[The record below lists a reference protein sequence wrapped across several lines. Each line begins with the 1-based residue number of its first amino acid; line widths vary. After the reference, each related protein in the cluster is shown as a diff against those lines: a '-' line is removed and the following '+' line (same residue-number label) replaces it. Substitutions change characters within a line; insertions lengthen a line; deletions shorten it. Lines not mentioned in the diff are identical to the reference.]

1 MEPAFLPPTFLPST
15 TTHRRTRCTR
25 RATTLCATTAPGSG
39 ELVGP
44 RRRPLDSSS
53 HNHKH
58 HTTSDTAERD
68 VVESLRPSR
77 GEILDAHRLKLRQA
91 AAAQKRARAERRRRR
106 SNLDA
111 PVAATIATK
120 SIETSTAASNGVA
133 KTAMTPTAAT
143 ATLVKEPQVDAPLA
157 SNVPGTSNPLA
168 FQKGEENGLTSDD
181 VTAAWVKRGNSNR
194 IVRTVEIWWFFFRMV
209 TGELKIR
216 KMEDA
221 QAASAARR
229 EHARALKDGLLILGP
244 TFIKLGQLMSTR
256 VDIVAKEYIDELSS
270 LQDRVPGFSGQTA
283 IDVIEAEFGKPI
295 NEIYDS
301 FDPVPLAAASLGQ
314 VHRAVYRGRQVAIK
328 VQRAGL
334 KELFDLDLKN
344 FRALAGLLDKFDPKN
359 DGASRNWIQ
368 IFEESAKL
376 LYEEIDYVHEGKSA
390 DLFRTNFK
398 NIPWV
403 KVPKVYWELTTP
415 RILTM
420 EYVPGIKI
428 NDYEAIERAG
438 IDRKLL
444 AERSA
449 ESYLTQLLRH
459 GFFHTDPHCG
469 NLAVD
474 SVEGGRIIYY
484 DFGMMSGFQPN
495 IKRGLVDVIFGIYEG
510 NERDICDAMVQMGV
524 LKKGA
529 DRLTVEKVGRYF
541 LGLFRTNMEAGNLKK
556 SKEEKRAEMMK
567 RLNNIGEDLLAVSED
582 ECFSFPPV
590 FTFVFRAFTTLE
602 GIGKGLNPSYDL
614 TLIAGPYLK
623 ELIDLKDGSA
633 TVTAIKAF
641 RKKVGWR
648 REDIGALITQPRKT
662 AYIENTLRRMES
674 GDLRLRVRVLES
686 ERSFKRVT
694 IMQQNMGMALLA
706 STVANMAVVLSTA
719 GQRFALQAKF
729 LWLVAAIATVRLI
742 IGILKYRAVEKRLSK
757 YTRASL

>member
-1 MEPAFLPPTFLPST
+1 MEPAFLPPTFLPARS
-15 TTHRRTRCTR
+15 RTRCTR
-25 RATTLCATTAPGSG
+25 RATLCATTAPGSG
-39 ELVGP
+39 DLIGP
-44 RRRPLDSSS
+44 RRRPRDAAPPAA
-53 HNHKH
+53 
-58 HTTSDTAERD
+58 DTAERD

-77 GEILDAHRLKLRQA
+77 GEILDAHRLQLRQA
-91 AAAQKRARAERRRRR
+91 AAAQKRARSERRRHR
-106 SNLDA
+106 SDA
-111 PVAATIATK
+111 GVPVAAT
-120 SIETSTAASNGVA
+120 V
-133 KTAMTPTAAT
+133 AT
-143 ATLVKEPQVDAPLA
+143 APPAPPALPTKPEITTPLA
-157 SNVPGTSNPLA
+157 NKQDEATTAPFA
-168 FQKGEENGLTSDD
+168 FEAVGDDALTSED

-194 IVRTVEIWWFFFRMV
+194 VVRTVEIWWFFFRMV

-216 KMEDA
+216 KMEDP

-229 EHARALKDGLLILGP
+229 EHARTLKNGLLILGP

-256 VDIVAKEYIDELSS
+256 VDVVSKEYIDELSS
-270 LQDRVPGFSGQTA
+270 LQDRVPGFSGELA
-283 IDVIEAEFGKPI
+283 VDVIEAELGKPI
-295 NEIYDS
+295 NEVYDS
-301 FDPVPLAAASLGQ
+301 FDPVPIAAASLGQ

-344 FRALAGLLDKFDPKN
+344 FRALAGLLDRFDPKN

-390 DLFRTNFK
+390 DLFRNNFAD
-398 NIPWV
+398 IPWV
-403 KVPKVYWELTTP
+403 KVPKVYWDLTTP

-474 SVEGGRIIYY
+474 SVAGGRIIYY
-484 DFGMMSGFQPN
+484 DFGMMSAFQPH

-510 NERDICDAMVQMGV
+510 SERDICDAMVKMGV
-524 LKKGA
+524 LRRGA

-541 LGLFRTNMEAGNLKK
+541 LGLFRTNMEAGNVKK
-556 SKEEKRAEMMK
+556 TKDEKRAEMMK

-633 TVTAIKAF
+633 TVTAMKSF

-686 ERSFKRVT
+686 ERSFKRMS
-694 IMQQNMGMALLA
+694 IMQQNMGLALLA
-706 STVANMAVVLSTA
+706 STVSNMAVVLSTA

-729 LWLVAAIATVRLI
+729 LWLVAAVATVRLI
-742 IGILKYRAVEKRLSK
+742 IGILKFRAVEKRLNK
-757 YTRASL
+757 YTKASF